1 MESDLDE
8 ATDHV
13 MTEALAQL
21 MNWARELAVM
31 SERNFLIHYYTM
43 SDTARKQL
51 KTFPVIKYCQKTCA
65 FPWIPPSSI
74 SGLQEA
80 SPPMTQAV
88 PSSSRDGLPATL
100 PHPEI
105 PTNAQASGILAS
117 PFNPVDIVMTGT
129 NDDQPIAV
137 QTNDDQNETPARTN
151 RANGRRRRASA
162 NSNDS
167 YEAPSALNRQA
178 NPVNEYEDVQRLLR
192 TFGQKRKYQ
201 RYVDA
206 RPVPQPQ
213 FATAQYNELL
223 REKTTEEEEMIA
235 KLFIEIKENLYL
247 AYENESRSNHHHFV
261 VAEKLV
267 TLKERVGV
275 ERFDRMLADEF
286 GLSKK

>member
-1 MESDLDE
+1 M
-8 ATDHV
+8 TD
-13 MTEALAQL
+13 ASAQL
-21 MNWARELAVM
+21 MMNWARELAVM
-31 SERNFLIHYYTM
+31 SEHNFLIHYYTI

-51 KTFPVIKYCQKTCA
+51 KTFPVIKYSQKTCA
-65 FPWIPPSSI
+65 FPWIPPSI
-74 SGLQEA
+74 SSLQEA
-80 SPPMTQAV
+80 SPPMTHAV

-105 PTNAQASGILAS
+105 PTNTAPIPL
-117 PFNPVDIVMTGT
+117 NPAADVDMTT
-129 NDDQPIAV
+129 NEEV
-137 QTNDDQNETPARTN
+137 LTNNNQQEPPEQQNETPARTN
-151 RANGRRRRASA
+151 RTNGRRRRVSA

-167 YEAPSALNRQA
+167 YEAPRTVNRLA
-178 NPVNEYEDVQRLLR
+178 NPVNEYEEVQRLLR

-201 RYVDA
+201 RYVDS

-223 REKTTEEEEMIA
+223 REQTTEEEELIA

-267 TLKERVGV
+267 MLKERVGV

>member
-1 MESDLDE
+1 MESDG
-8 ATDHV
+8 ADHV
-13 MTEALAQL
+13 MTEASAQL
-21 MNWARELAVM
+21 LNWARELAVM
-31 SERNFLIHYYTM
+31 SERNFLIHYHTL
-43 SDTARKQL
+43 SETARKQL

-80 SPPMTQAV
+80 SPPMTHAV

-100 PHPEI
+100 SHPEI
-105 PTNAQASGILAS
+105 PTNSNAAGILTS
-117 PFNPVDIVMTGT
+117 PFNPVDIVMTVT

-151 RANGRRRRASA
+151 RTNRRRRRASA
-162 NSNDS
+162 HSNDS
-167 YEAPSALNRQA
+167 YEAPRTVNRQA
-178 NPVNEYEDVQRLLR
+178 TQVNEYEEIQRLLR
-192 TFGQKRKYQ
+192 TFGQKKKYQ
-201 RYVDA
+201 RYADS

-223 REKTTEEEEMIA
+223 REQSTEEEELIA

-267 TLKERVGV
+267 MLKERAGV